1 MPWSGLPWYGQ
12 VILIIVLAIVAV
24 FLFREI
30 ILPLLKTIS

>member
-12 VILIIVLAIVAV
+12 VVVMIVLAVIAV